1 MDNMAESLL
10 VILAVRSVQIL
21 LRLEASRNFIVMLVL
36 EVINDNLF
44 IEMLPTLFA
53 LKILRAVD
61 VQVLLLI
68 GDLIESKITL
78 CDWAQER
85 PLACMNS

>member
-1 MDNMAESLL
+1 MDNMAERLL

-36 EVINDNLF
+36 EVINDDLF

-53 LKILRAVD
+53 LEILRAVD

-78 CDWAQER
+78 CDWAQKR
-85 PLACMNS
+85 PLASMNS

>member
-1 MDNMAESLL
+1 MAESLL
-10 VILAVRSVQIL
+10 VILAVRSVHIL

-36 EVINDNLF
+36 EMINDDLL

-53 LKILRAVD
+53 LEFLSPMD

-68 GDLIESKITL
+68 GDLIESEVTL
-78 CDWAQER
+78 CDWAKER
-85 PLACMNS
+85 PLTSMNS

>member
-1 MDNMAESLL
+1 MVARP
-10 VILAVRSVQIL
+10 IRSVKIL
-21 LRLEASRNFIVMLVL
+21 LRLEASHNFLVMLVL
-36 EVINDNLF
+36 EVINDDLL

-53 LKILRAVD
+53 LEVFSSMD

-85 PLACMNS
+85 PLACMDS

>member
-21 LRLEASRNFIVMLVL
+21 LRLEASRIFIVMLVL
-36 EVINDNLF
+36 EVINDDLF

-53 LKILRAVD
+53 LEFLSAMD

-78 CDWAQER
+78 CDWA
-85 PLACMNS
+85 

>member
-1 MDNMAESLL
+1 MGERLL

-21 LRLEASRNFIVMLVL
+21 LRLETSRNFIVMLVL
-36 EVINDNLF
+36 EVINDDLF

-53 LKILRAVD
+53 LEFLSAMD

-68 GDLIESKITL
+68 
-78 CDWAQER
+78 
-85 PLACMNS
+85 